1 MIGCDLCPEWFHA
14 ACVGI
19 NLAEIGDIDN
29 FEFVCPNCLAK
40 QDPNPALTTTKQQSS
55 SARDKKPTP
64 PKVPEPAPSQ
74 VDDLDLM
81 ATEKLLIRKTSH
93 QLKVPQVPQQAV
105 QSEEGEE
112 QPPIV
117 EQFRGLQSLQE

>member
-29 FEFVCPNCLAK
+29 FEFVCPNCLSKQDSKPPLTSAK
-40 QDPNPALTTTKQQSS
+40 QKSASA
-55 SARDKKPTP
+55 ARDKQPTS
-64 PKVPEPAPSQ
+64 PKASAPAPCQ

-81 ATEKLLIRKTSH
+81 ATEKLFIRKSSH
-93 QLKVPQVPQQAV
+93 QLKVP
-105 QSEEGEE
+105 
-112 QPPIV
+112 
-117 EQFRGLQSLQE
+117 